1 MRQHKSLARII
12 SLVVAGSL
20 LTACAQQ
27 QNAPKQTGGALIGA
41 AAGGLLGSQFGGG
54 AGKLAAVALGV
65 LGGAFLGSEVGKS
78 MDTTDRQ
85 EAARTQQTALETNRT
100 GQASTWTNPDNG
112 NTGTVTPIRTYQAP
126 SGQNC
131 REYRHDVRIGDKS
144 ETVIGTACR
153 QADGT
158 WKVVSDGTT

>member
-1 MRQHKSLARII
+1 MRQYKPLARII
-12 SLVVAGSL
+12 TLVVAGSL

-27 QNAPKQTGGALIGA
+27 ANAPKQTGGALIGA

-54 AGKLAAVALGV
+54 AGALAATAIGV
-65 LGGAFLGSEVGKS
+65 LGGAFLGSEIGKN

-85 EAARTQQTALETNRT
+85 EAARTQSVALESNRT
-100 GQASTWTNPDNG
+100 GVASTWSNPDTG
-112 NTGTVTPIRTYQAP
+112 NTGTITPIRTYQAP

-131 REYRHDVRIGDKS
+131 REYRHDVRIGDRN

>member
-1 MRQHKSLARII
+1 MRQSKYLTRIVAV
-12 SLVVAGSL
+12 VVAGSVL
-20 LTACAQQ
+20 AACAQQ
-27 QNAPKQTGGALIGA
+27 QNAPKQTGGALLGA
-41 AAGGLLGSQFGGG
+41 AAGGLLGAQFGGG

-65 LGGAFLGSEVGKS
+65 LGGAFLGSEIGKS
-78 MDTTDRQ
+78 MDATDRQ
-85 EAARTQQTALETNRT
+85 EAARVQNAALETNRT
-100 GQASTWTNPDNG
+100 GQASTWSNPDTG

-153 QADGT
+153 QTDGT

>member
-1 MRQHKSLARII
+1 MRQHILLARII
-12 SLVVAGSL
+12 TLVVAGGL
-20 LTACAQQ
+20 LTACAQS

-54 AGKLAAVALGV
+54 AGALAATAIGV
-65 LGGAFLGSEVGKS
+65 LGGAFLGSEIGKS

-85 EAARTQQTALETNRT
+85 EAARTQNVALESNRT
-100 GQASTWTNPDNG
+100 GVASTWSNPDTG
-112 NTGTVTPIRTYQAP
+112 NTGTITPIRTYQAS

>member
-1 MRQHKSLARII
+1 MRSMTRII
-12 SLVVAGSL
+12 TLVVAGSL

-27 QNAPKQTGGALIGA
+27 ANAPKQTGGALIGA

-54 AGKLAAVALGV
+54 AGALAATAIGV
-65 LGGAFLGSEVGKS
+65 LGGAFLGSEIGKS
-78 MDTTDRQ
+78 MDSTDRQ
-85 EAARTQQTALETNRT
+85 EASRTQNVALETNRT
-100 GQASTWTNPDNG
+100 GQPSTWSNPDSG
-112 NTGTVTPIRTYQAP
+112 NTGTITPIRTYQAP

-153 QADGT
+153 QTDGT
-158 WKVVSDGTT
+158 WKVVSDGTS

>member
-1 MRQHKSLARII
+1 MRMMRITTLI
-12 SLVVAGSL
+12 VAGAL
-20 LTACAQQ
+20 MAGCAQQ
-27 QNAPKQTGGALIGA
+27 ANAPKQTGGALLGA

-54 AGKLAAVALGV
+54 AGALAATAIGV
-65 LGGAFLGSEVGKS
+65 LGGAFLGSEIGKS

-85 EAARTQQTALETNRT
+85 EAARTQNVALESNRT
-100 GQASTWTNPDNG
+100 GQASTWSNPDSG
-112 NTGTVTPIRTYQAP
+112 NAGTITPIRTYQAP

-131 REYRHDVRIGDKS
+131 REYRHDVRIGDRN

-153 QADGT
+153 QTDGT